1 MPTPRL
7 TGSMPALVTPM
18 QADGSVD
25 YAALDRLVGFHR
37 ERGSQAL
44 VSVGTTGES
53 ATLDMDEHMQVI
65 ARTVE
70 YAGPE
75 LPVIAGTGGNST
87 SEALELTGQAAK
99 LGVAACLL
107 VVPYYNKP
115 TQEGLFRH
123 FSLIADQVEVPQ
135 ILYNVPKR
143 TALDMHNDTVVRL
156 AEHPNI
162 AGLKD
167 ATGEIDRVVDLRRRC
182 GEAFGLYSGDDATTL
197 EFLKAGGDGCI
208 SVTANVAPGEMQAL
222 CAAMLAGDT
231 ATAEQINARLD
242 PVHAALFC
250 ESSPIPVKW
259 AVAELGLAGPSL
271 RLPLTE
277 LSADARPRVRAALVE
292 AGLLN

>member
-1 MPTPRL
+1 MPDARL

-18 QADGSVD
+18 REDGAVD
-25 YAALDRLVGFHR
+25 YPALKRLIGFHR
-37 ERGSQAL
+37 ERGSRAL
-44 VSVGTTGES
+44 ISVGTTGES
-53 ATLDMDEHMQVI
+53 ATLDMAEHLEVI
-65 ARTVE
+65 ARSVE
-70 YAGPE
+70 YAGPD

-87 SEALELTGQAAK
+87 SEALALTEEAAK
-99 LGVAACLL
+99 LGVTGCLL

-123 FSLIADQVEVPQ
+123 FSLIADRVDIPQ

-143 TALDMHNDTVVRL
+143 TALDMHNDTTVRL

-162 AGLKD
+162 TGLKD
-167 ATGEIDRVVDLRRRC
+167 ATGEIDRVADLRRRC
-182 GEAFGLYSGDDATTL
+182 GAEFGLYSGDDATTL
-197 EFLKAGGDGCI
+197 AFLKAGGDGCI

-222 CAAMLAGDT
+222 CEAALAGDT
-231 ATAEQINARLD
+231 ATAEALNARLD

-259 AVAELGLAGPSL
+259 AVAELGLIGPTL

-277 LSADARPRVRAALVE
+277 LSADARPRVRAALTE
-292 AGLLN
+292 AGLLD